1 MLSVPTS
8 PIVPP
13 MSKETTNGG
22 GRKPLAPGEVGKY
35 EHTGHRK
42 DGTVTTGTASYY
54 QARAWIGLPHSGRK
68 RVQVR
73 VDAAELKV
81 SGKSASKAIRDALDA
96 RAKELVQVDREDHL
110 AKGGDSIPPTWE
122 AAVLNHR
129 EYIGSPLA
137 NKGRGYSAAS
147 VRVYRSAMDAYMIG
161 ERAPFK
167 ADRRLSSITN
177 GDLEEW
183 LIGIANSTEMKGKR
197 RLGGEG
203 AAKTVRSLVQGMYK
217 RALKRD
223 VVAKNPTMG
232 LEFNRSPELKRGDA
246 SERNRGRAFTREQVD
261 HLLEV
266 AYSDPRCV
274 RNDMGDLVR
283 FLLATGCRVGEA
295 RALTWE
301 HVHLDGR
308 RAVTTGVLRSG
319 HGRPAGEDLTAG
331 FVTIAHTEDSSANT
345 ERERLARTKTE
356 RAYRDVALASPVVDA
371 LRERRERMGRAD
383 HERPLI
389 LGEVGAVFPNGEGKL
404 RDQSGLNEQFRHL
417 FEVAGVPWATTHTF
431 RKTTVN
437 LLSDAGYP
445 LQRIAAHIGDSVET
459 VTRHYL
465 DDRTADVDAGAT
477 VDQAVFGTA
486 PAEKMDTEVDTEPRK
501 SALQLVKAG

>member
-8 PIVPP
+8 ATVHP
-13 MSKETTNGG
+13 MSEQQKGRG
-22 GRKPLAPGEVGKY
+22 GRKALAPGEVGKY

-81 SGKSASKAIRDALDA
+81 SGKSASKAIKDALDA
-96 RAKELVQVDREDHL
+96 RAAELVRVDEEDHL

-147 VRVYRSAMDAYMIG
+147 VRVYRSAIDAYMVG

-167 ADRRLSSITN
+167 ADRRLSSIRV
-177 GDLEEW
+177 GHIEEW
-183 LIGIANSTEMKGKR
+183 LIRIANSTEMKGKR

-203 AAKTVRSLVQGMYK
+203 AAKMVRSLVQGMYK
-217 RALKRD
+217 RAIKMG
-223 VVAKNPTMG
+223 VVTENPTRE
-232 LEFNRSPELKRGDA
+232 LEVERSPELKRGDVG
-246 SERNRGRAFTREQVD
+246 ERNRVRAFTREEVD
-261 HLLEV
+261 HLLDV

-283 FLLATGCRVGEA
+283 FLFATGCRVGEV

-308 RAVTTGVLRSG
+308 RGVSVGEVRSG
-319 HGRPAGEDLTAG
+319 HGRPAGDDLKAG

-345 ERERLARTKTE
+345 ERERLARPKTE

-371 LRERRERMGRAD
+371 LRERRERMGHAN

-389 LGEVGAVFPNGEGKL
+389 LGEVGAVFPNSVGKL
-404 RDQSGLNEQFRHL
+404 RDQSGLNDQFRHL

-437 LLSDAGYP
+437 LLSSAGYP
-445 LQRIAAHIGDSVET
+445 LERIAAHIGDTVET
-459 VTRHYL
+459 VMRHYL
-465 DDRTADVDAGAT
+465 DDRTADVDAGNT

-486 PAEKMDTEVDTEPRK
+486 PAEKMDAEVDIAPEK
-501 SALQLVKAG
+501 IALQLVKAG